1 VVKDMNVQSKGA
13 IVIDR
18 LTHLIN
24 QEYIKHDAKEL
35 TQTLKNLST
44 LKYNTSDFLVSIAQ
58 AFQPVNNSFRY
69 RLEVKEQAKYFKM
82 QHRIRKNAAYVSF
95 AGKGLLWTSVPNA
108 IFSIGY
114 NHIINGYTHKINALK
129 RNLYL
134 NAQKQKKSDGL
145 KEHRTNNYAPIAC
158 SVDNPSLPLYEPKTI
173 VDFCNIKRRLPNKK
187 THDKILKQLNYVANL
202 SDDARGHYLTSLTEG
217 KFIDAQEC
225 KKHNWP
231 QELIGQKGIFAIK
244 DIPAWTVLG
253 YYSGIYFTTHAERET
268 YEYNNG
274 DAFKTYVYS
283 LPDVDMPRI
292 SAFMYGNDLSL
303 INAGTVYVGTAYSI
317 AHELFEKCSVSCV
330 YAKSLEYP
338 DTAYV
343 DDPEKFDL
351 VSYVTNRDIK
361 KGEQLLINYGY
372 NYWSHRLDNCID
384 TDTDAIYTILDDLW
398 QKRKN
403 SKKTFSKI
411 YNRK

>member
-1 VVKDMNVQSKGA
+1 MTVQSKST
-13 IVIDR
+13 IDFDKLASLLNEQKLNR
-18 LTHLIN
+18 ET
-24 QEYIKHDAKEL
+24 QDL

-44 LKYNTSDFLVSIAQ
+44 LKYNTADFLSSIAQ
-58 AFQPVNNSFRY
+58 AFQPINHSLRHHFFVQ
-69 RLEVKEQAKYFKM
+69 EQSKHFKM
-82 QHRIRKNAAYVSF
+82 VYRIRKNAAYVSF
-95 AGKGLLWTSVPNA
+95 AGKGLLWTAVPNA

-114 NHIINGYTHKINALK
+114 SHIINGYTDKINALK
-129 RNLYL
+129 RNSHLD
-134 NAQKQKKSDGL
+134 APEHKKSDEL

-158 SVDNPSLPLYEPKTI
+158 SVDNPSLPLYEPKI
-173 VDFCNIKRRLPNKK
+173 IIDFCNIKTRLSNKK
-187 THDKILKQLNYVANL
+187 THDNILKQLNDVANL
-202 SDDARGHYLTSLTEG
+202 SDHARGEYLTSLIEA

-253 YYSGIYFTTHAERET
+253 YYSGIYFTTHAERDT
-268 YEYNNG
+268 YEHNNG
-274 DAFKTYVYS
+274 DGFRTYVYS
-283 LPDVDMPRI
+283 LPDVEMPRI
-292 SAFMYGNDLSL
+292 SAFMHGNDLSL
-303 INAGTVYVGTAYSI
+303 INAGTVYVGTPHSI

-338 DTAYV
+338 DKEYV
-343 DDPEKFDL
+343 ADSEKFDL

-372 NYWSHRLDNCID
+372 DYWSHRLDNCID
-384 TDTDAIYTILDDLW
+384 SDADAIYTLLDSLW
-398 QKRKN
+398 QKRKK